1 MPPTTRRSSSRRTVA
16 YAAGTPWIPRTV
28 DAKVVEPPA
37 RPPVRPPVRT
47 LAGLLAEGP
56 MPLADARRLGEGIA
70 RALARRHASGT
81 IVGDLTPT
89 RVRLVEREGTD
100 GVELVDPERASG
112 GHTSEPPA
120 ARYMAPEQVQS
131 HSVSAAADVYTLG
144 VILFEMVAGQAPIEG
159 RTPMEQMVRKTIQD
173 APPLSSVCPGV
184 SPSYAV
190 LVDACLAREPMCRP
204 SSAAEVAAR
213 LVEDA
218 RPRATVELSA
228 RHARGST
235 TVAPARPRDRHN
247 SEIAVLAVAMGVA
260 VAAVAYAFMDDD
272 TDSPWHDR
280 TRGNLMAPLDP

>member
-1 MPPTTRRSSSRRTVA
+1 MSPTTRRSSSRRTVA

-28 DAKVVEPPA
+28 DAKVVEA
-37 RPPVRPPVRT
+37 SARPPVRT

-56 MPLADARRLGEGIA
+56 MPLADARRLGESLA
-70 RALARRHASGT
+70 RALARQHASGR
-81 IVGDLTPT
+81 IVGDLTPS
-89 RVRLVEREGTD
+89 RIRIVERDD
-100 GVELVDPERASG
+100 GDAVELEDPERASRG
-112 GHTSEPPA
+112 DAGPPPS

-131 HSVSAAADVYTLG
+131 HAVSAAADVYTLG

-173 APPLSSVCPGV
+173 ATPLTSVCPTV

-213 LVEDA
+213 LVEDG
-218 RPRATVELSA
+218 RPRATVELSS
-228 RHARGST
+228 RPRRGST
-235 TVAPARPRDRHN
+235 AVTPARPRERHV
-247 SEIAVLAVAMGVA
+247 SELAALVVAMGIA

-272 TDSPWHDR
+272 ADSPWRDR
-280 TRGNLMAPLDP
+280 TSGNLLAPLDP